1 MTKRDDANHSVPVR
15 PSNADDWYG
24 KTPPTAT
31 LVPPESASGAPGA
44 RVVPLVQLFDMKAH
58 NAQFD
63 ARIAANPGAQDAQ
76 HRWPTWA
83 EAKIAAKLGNPAAE
97 KSDDS
102 QRASTGG
109 DGARSCKVSDLDRI
123 ISAD

>member
-63 ARIAANPGAQDAQ
+63 ARIAANPGGLS
-76 HRWPTWA
+76 A
-83 EAKIAAKLGNPAAE
+83 EQRKSLAAHNAE
-97 KSDDS
+97 QGDWMKKEALWKDGYRERRDDC
-102 QRASTGG
+102 R
-109 DGARSCKVSDLDRI
+109 
-123 ISAD
+123 